1 MGALC
6 GSATEDV
13 ARGNG
18 NEMKD
23 KLKNIKR

>member
-6 GSATEDV
+6 GSATDDA

-18 NEMKD
+18 NDMKD
-23 KLKNIKR
+23 KLQNIKK